1 MPNDPPNNENTKVKS
16 IMCGQSWRL
25 CCYDSNCDLWQKATI
40 QIMWKGTRLLICFPL
55 HCYASPEKAM
65 WSYTKNSE
73 NEAISEDFFSS
84 PPPQKQ
90 QQQHST
96 QKTLGDGLR
105 GSPMSLVEVWQP
117 LYEYPYWFG
126 RIQRYIL
133 PKPNLNNCLSPP
145 YLKRAIIV
153 GSTWCTSTYAWNN
166 KPVKIWA
173 QFWSLKLREKNGKNT
188 LITHYAWFRDLKI
201 WYWGL

>member
-1 MPNDPPNNENTKVKS
+1 MIVIAICDKRLQSKSCERVQDCLYVSLCS
-16 IMCGQSWRL
+16 IMLAPKQQ
-25 CCYDSNCDLWQKATI
+25 CDHTQK
-40 QIMWKGTRLLICFPL
+40 
-55 HCYASPEKAM
+55 S
-65 WSYTKNSE
+65 SE

-153 GSTWCTSTYAWNN
+153 GS
-166 KPVKIWA
+166 
-173 QFWSLKLREKNGKNT
+173 SLKT
-188 LITHYAWFRDLKI
+188 LVW
-201 WYWGL
+201 

>member
-153 GSTWCTSTYAWNN
+153 GS
-166 KPVKIWA
+166 
-173 QFWSLKLREKNGKNT
+173 SLKT
-188 LITHYAWFRDLKI
+188 LVW
-201 WYWGL
+201 